1 MEDSKKQPT
10 EIQERLQIAK
20 ESIKSKLDKFNSRKK
35 HGQKKVNKNKSTIL
49 RLMPEDLVNKNV
61 DHIFDVREDGKLH
74 KLHIVDLSQE
84 LQKNKDPMQTPFEIV
99 YDSVYNYDGN
109 SDNDWEPNEDDTYE
123 YALLQNYHERNL
135 IILNYAFLKQ
145 YIVNM
150 WNRYTATQ

>member
-1 MEDSKKQPT
+1 
-10 EIQERLQIAK
+10 
-20 ESIKSKLDKFNSRKK
+20 
-35 HGQKKVNKNKSTIL
+35 
-49 RLMPEDLVNKNV
+49 
-61 DHIFDVREDGKLH
+61 
-74 KLHIVDLSQE
+74 
-84 LQKNKDPMQTPFEIV
+84 MQTPFEIV
-99 YDSVYNYDGN
+99 YDSVYNDDGD